1 MKRHLPKQH
10 PFTSHELDTP
20 SPHQSTYVQLPQQKL
35 WYLKLVQLLWVLGR
49 LTKKGKLSH
58 GFLSQLHSEEVFRGN
73 VLSHAEI
80 I

>member
-1 MKRHLPKQH
+1 MVPQIG
-10 PFTSHELDTP
+10 
-20 SPHQSTYVQLPQQKL
+20 STALG
-35 WYLKLVQLLWVLGR
+35 LGR